1 MKKRILIIEDEVRMR
16 ILLSDFL
23 TAEGYEI
30 FEASNGRQGIEL
42 FYNTPE
48 IHMILLDVM
57 MPELNGWDVCEEI
70 RRVSSVPIIFL
81 TALSSE
87 SNEAK
92 GFVSGGD
99 EFIKKPFS
107 PTVLVL
113 RVNALMKRIYG
124 EMAVSVKGTL
134 TVDEKKKLVWEN
146 NQLIDLSQKEYKLLI
161 YMINNE
167 KTVLS
172 REQLLD
178 NVWGFQ
184 YDGTDRTVDTHMNR
198 LRFKLKG
205 SSHYI
210 KTIRGMG
217 YMFEVVS

>member
-1 MKKRILIIEDEVRMR
+1 
-16 ILLSDFL
+16 
-23 TAEGYEI
+23 
-30 FEASNGRQGIEL
+30 
-42 FYNTPE
+42 
-48 IHMILLDVM
+48 M

-92 GFVSGGD
+92 GFMSGGD

-124 EMAVSVKGTL
+124 ETAVAVKGAL
-134 TVDEKKKLVWEN
+134 TVDAGKKLVWEN

-161 YMINNE
+161 YMIHNE

-198 LRFKLKG
+198 LRFKLKDSG
-205 SSHYI
+205 HYI